1 MKEEDLIKSF
11 QDKVKKKEEVKKERL
26 AWQKY
31 ELELVSSFENDK
43 IFRSKLDKAIS
54 IFKKENLFKIKN
66 LKYDYW
72 IYTTKQLKDKFSL
85 TYYDDYIPSCENAVK
100 FKFFTVRKSRYHNDL
115 EEDITSYIGLEIFQN
130 HISIISKNGTS
141 DREIIQYLPNKG
153 PQPKD
158 INSKLKNN
166 EKYHYKEI
174 VNIKNKFVEKVY
186 KAAELLI

>member
-11 QDKVKKKEEVKKERL
+11 QDKVKKKEEVKKESL

-66 LKYDYW
+66 LKYGYW
-72 IYTTKQLKDKFSL
+72 ICTTKQLEDKFSL
-85 TYYDDYIPSCENAVK
+85 TYYDDYIPYCEDAVK
-100 FKFFTVRKSRYHNDL
+100 FKFFTERKSRYHNDL
-115 EEDITSYIGLEIFQN
+115 EEDITSYVELQIFQN
-130 HISIISKNGTS
+130 HISLISKNGS
-141 DREIIQYLPNKG
+141 FDREIIQYLPNKG
-153 PQPKD
+153 PQPGD
-158 INSKLKNN
+158 INSKVKNN

>member
-11 QDKVKKKEEVKKERL
+11 QDKIKKKEVKKESL
-26 AWQKY
+26 TWQKY

-66 LKYDYW
+66 LKYGYW
-72 IYTTKQLKDKFSL
+72 IRTTKQLKDKFSL
-85 TYYDDYIPSCENAVK
+85 TIPYCEDAVK
-100 FKFFTVRKSRYHNDL
+100 FKFFTERKSRYHNDL
-115 EEDITSYIGLEIFQN
+115 EEDIESYVELQIFQN
-130 HISIISKNGTS
+130 HISLISKNGS
-141 DREIIQYLPNKG
+141 FDREIIQYLPNKG
-153 PQPKD
+153 PQPGD
-158 INSKLKNN
+158 INSKVKNN